1 MASPVVNIDQVEG
14 NLKDVFAG
22 YENAIPKEDIL
33 MREFSFDDSN
43 KVGDEYQH
51 GVELTRPQ
59 GFTTAA
65 SGVFPAL
72 NAPVAREAPKAKVQP
87 YQMYLRERVTYE
99 VLSRCQESKQA
110 AKAELGATIESM
122 RDSFMFRQ
130 EVLGFYGQRG
140 LAIVGTVTSDA
151 ASITSG
157 SWAAG
162 MWAGNENM
170 PLTVRTSA
178 GVEVGTVIIDWVD
191 FDNLTINF
199 VTGGGSVLTEAGASA
214 QLWFQGGSSSTELVG
229 MKAVLSNTGTLY
241 NINAANYGLWKG
253 VTGSVTS
260 GWDLTF
266 LQAIRLDARIR
277 ARGGM
282 GDQLAFVSAD
292 VFTTLEGTLESART
306 FSGPEQYRPT
316 QVDRGTMEL
325 TFYSPVGKTTIKPH
339 PIVKREDYFSVRS
352 GKWKRVGSSDPTFE
366 VAGEGRMLHDLQDY
380 PGKELREMAFNTW
393 FTPRPAASGYLDGI
407 TYTGTTSA

>member
-1 MASPVVNIDQVEG
+1 MASPVVDINQVEG
-14 NLKDVFAG
+14 NLKDIFGG
-22 YENAIPKEDIL
+22 YELAIPKEDIL

-43 KVGDEYQH
+43 KIGDEYQH

-72 NAPVAREAPKAKVQP
+72 NAPVARESPKAKVQP
-87 YQMYLRERVTYE
+87 WQMYLRERVTYE
-99 VLSRCQESKQA
+99 VLSRCQDSKQS

-130 EVLGFYGQRG
+130 ECLGFYGQMG
-140 LAIVGTVTSDA
+140 LAVVGTVTSDA
-151 ASITSG
+151 CSITSP

-178 GVEVGTVIIDWVD
+178 GVDAGLVVIDWVD

-199 VTGGGSVLTEAGASA
+199 VTGGGTVLSAAGADA
-214 QLWFQGGSSSTELVG
+214 TLWFQGGSSTAELVG
-229 MKAVLSNTGTLY
+229 IKKVLANTGTLY
-241 NINAANYGLWKG
+241 NISAAQYGLWKG

-282 GDQLAFVSAD
+282 GDQLAFVNSD
-292 VFTTLEGTLESART
+292 VFTTLEGTIEGART

-316 QVDRGTMEL
+316 QIDRGTMEL

-339 PIVKREDYFSVRS
+339 PIVKRGDYFSVRS

-407 TYTGTTSA
+407 TFMGTTS